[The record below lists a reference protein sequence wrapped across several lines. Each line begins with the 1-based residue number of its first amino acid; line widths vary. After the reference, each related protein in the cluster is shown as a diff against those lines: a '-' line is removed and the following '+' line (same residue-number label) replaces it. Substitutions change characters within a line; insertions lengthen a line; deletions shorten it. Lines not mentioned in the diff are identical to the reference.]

1 LEQAGALNEG
11 VVTSTSADDVVV
23 RVQGFGK
30 RYGGREAVSGVDL
43 VVCRGEIY
51 GLIGPDGAGKS
62 TLMKAI
68 AAVLAHDTGEVEVF
82 GTNVRDERSAERVK
96 DRLGFMPQG
105 LGLSLYPEL
114 SVEENIDFFAGIRA
128 VSPADLAVRKQRLLS
143 LTRLDGFRSRAM
155 KRLSGGMKQKLAL
168 VCTLVHEPEL
178 VILDEPT
185 TGVDPLS
192 RRDFWAILSELVRE
206 RRVAAL
212 VSTAYLDEASRC
224 DRVLLLHAGRRV
236 AEDDPESLRLARSGT
251 VVHVGTAEPE
261 AALAALRNAALRAD
275 RSAEGVRVFVPDTP
289 PETARERVRDLLTT
303 APSALDSGEPDLEDV
318 FLELVADRDRRPDDE
333 PTHGP
338 GRVEMP
344 GRDERA
350 PAASEF
356 AIRADGLTRRFG
368 AFVAVEDVS
377 FAIRHGEIVGLLGA
391 NGAGKSTVIKM
402 LTGIL
407 APSSGSGRVA
417 NMDMRRPGPA
427 LRRRIGYMSQAFSLY
442 TDLTVDENIALY
454 AGIYGLGRNE
464 TSERRAWIVSLAG
477 LERHLDDLA
486 GALPM
491 GLRQRLALGCALVH
505 RPQMLF
511 LDEPT
516 SGVDPAGRR
525 RFWEILFELAR
536 RDGVAVLVTTHAL
549 AEAEQCDQVVLM
561 HAGRVVANS
570 SPGALKREVA
580 REIGEVVELAAEDP
594 ARLLGALRRLG
605 IDATPFGRTVHVFC
619 REPAR
624 ELPALRARLEREH
637 VMLSHAATKPL
648 TLEDVFVHR
657 IGVLERGRRS
667 A

>member
-1 LEQAGALNEG
+1 MAPGSNTAACPGQAA
-11 VVTSTSADDVVV
+11 TSEDTVSPTTAEHDVVV

-30 RYGGREAVSGVDL
+30 RYGAREAVSGVDL
-43 VVCRGEIY
+43 VVQRGEIY

-68 AAVLAHDTGEVEVF
+68 AGVLAHDVGTVEVF
-82 GTNVRDERSAERVK
+82 GTAVRDERSAERVK
-96 DRLGFMPQG
+96 ARLGFMPQG

-114 SVEENIDFFAGIRA
+114 SVEENVDFFAGIRA
-128 VSPADLAVRKQRLLS
+128 VSPADLATRKRRLLS
-143 LTRLDGFRSRAM
+143 LTRLDGFRTRAM
-155 KRLSGGMKQKLAL
+155 KHLSGGMKQKLAL
-168 VCTLVHEPEL
+168 VCTLLHEPEL

-224 DRVLLLHAGRRV
+224 DRVLLLDAGRCL
-236 AEDDPESLRLARSGT
+236 AEDEPESLRRRFTGPK
-251 VVHVGTAEPE
+251 G
-261 AALAALRNAALRAD
+261 
-275 RSAEGVRVFVPDTP
+275 
-289 PETARERVRDLLTT
+289 
-303 APSALDSGEPDLEDV
+303 ALDSAEPDLEDV
-318 FLELVADRDRRPDDE
+318 FLELVADRERHPVDERRQRAAPDD
-333 PTHGP
+333 TL
-338 GRVEMP
+338 V
-344 GRDERA
+344 RD
-350 PAASEF
+350 ASVTSSEL
-356 AIRADGLTRRFG
+356 AIHADGLTRRFG
-368 AFVAVEDVS
+368 TFVAVEDVS
-377 FAIRHGEIVGLLGA
+377 FEIRHGEIVGLLGA
-391 NGAGKSTVIKM
+391 NGAGKSTVLKM

-442 TDLTVDENIALY
+442 TDLTVDENITLY
-454 AGIYGLGRNE
+454 AGIYGLDKHE
-464 TSERRAWIVSLAG
+464 TDERRDWIVSLAG
-477 LERHLDDLA
+477 LERHLYDLA

-536 RDGVAVLVTTHAL
+536 RDGVAMLVTTHAL

-561 HAGRVVANS
+561 HAGHVVANA
-570 SPGALKREVA
+570 SPLALKNDVS
-580 REIGEVVELAAEDP
+580 REIGEVVELGAHDP
-594 ARLLGALRRLG
+594 ARLLAAVRRLG
-605 IDATPFGRTVHVFC
+605 IEATPFGRSVHVFC
-619 REPAR
+619 REPER
-624 ELPALRARLEREH
+624 ELPALRARLEREQ
-637 VMLSHAATKPL
+637 VTLTHAVTKPL

-657 IGVLERGRRS
+657 IGLLERGARDP
-667 A
+667 